1 MSRRKSLERF
11 CSVVALCLFLTGC
24 KTVKQTVEVPVYVH
38 DTTYV
43 AKEVHDSTFINRWH
57 TEYQKGDT
65 IFITNEVTKIV
76 TKIKTDT
83 AYKYIEKPVI
93 VSKTETV
100 EVKKPLSWWQKTFV
114 WIGVLCLIGIVL
126 WLVWKLRKLIFKT

>member
-11 CSVVALCLFLTGC
+11 CSAVALCLLLTGC
-24 KTVKQTVEVPVYVH
+24 KGLRQTVEVPVYVH

-43 AKEVHDSTFINRWH
+43 AKEVHDSTYIDRWH

-83 AYKYIEKPVI
+83 AYKYIEKPVV

-100 EVKKPLSWWQKTFV
+100 EVAKPLSWWQKTFIL
-114 WIGVLCLIGIVL
+114 IGVISLICAVGLLI
-126 WLVWKLRKLIFKT
+126 WKFRKLIFK